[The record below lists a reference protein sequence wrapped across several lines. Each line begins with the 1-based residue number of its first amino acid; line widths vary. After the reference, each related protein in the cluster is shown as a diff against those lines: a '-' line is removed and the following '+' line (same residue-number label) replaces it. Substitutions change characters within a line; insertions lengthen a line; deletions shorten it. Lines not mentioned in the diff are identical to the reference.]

1 VNTSRRFFFVR
12 TAVSLAAVVA
22 LSACGERA
30 AELTLPLRIAL
41 SPQAGTAAVD
51 EAIRQMQAKVRDH
64 ADVARLERLAA
75 LFVGKA
81 RCSGDPGFYKQAEA
95 CADAMPAENGGTHAA
110 ALLRGHVR
118 HALHDFP
125 AAERI
130 ARELAS
136 ERGLFLDHGL
146 LGDVLLDLGRLD
158 EARASYQRMM
168 DLRPGLQSYARAAQL
183 RWLAGDL
190 AASRELLELASGAG
204 SRRDPESMAWVCC
217 RRATLELQANDA
229 ATAARFAD
237 EALALV
243 PDYPAAR
250 LARGRAALA
259 LGDAKRA
266 LPELASA
273 CASYPL
279 PEHLWA
285 HADALRLADTEA
297 EAAKVEAQLQRCGAT
312 EDPRTFALWLAT
324 TGRDPARALQL
335 AEAELRLRQD
345 PLTLDVV
352 ALARLRCGDVA
363 GAEAAMRQALA
374 CGLQDA
380 RLFVHAALI
389 ADAAGDREGAMRH
402 RAAANARAAALLPS
416 ERHVLQAQVRGS

>member
-1 VNTSRRFFFVR
+1 M
-12 TAVSLAAVVA
+12 SLAAVLS

-30 AELTLPLRIAL
+30 AERPLSIPLRIAL
-41 SPQAGTAAVD
+41 SSHAGTKALD
-51 EAIRQMQAKVRDH
+51 EAIRTIQAKVRDRC
-64 ADVARLERLAA
+64 DVPRLERLAA

-81 RCSGDPGFYKQAEA
+81 RSSGDPGFYKQAEA
-95 CADAMPAENGGTHAA
+95 CADAMPPEDGGAHAA
-110 ALLRGHVR
+110 ALVRGHVR

-136 ERGLFLDHGL
+136 GRGMFLDHGL

-190 AASRELLELASGAG
+190 AASRELLELANGAG
-204 SRRDPESMAWVCC
+204 SRRDPESLAWVLC
-217 RRATLELQANDA
+217 RRAALELQANEPA
-229 ATAARFAD
+229 AAARLAD

-243 PDYPAAR
+243 ADYPAAH

-259 LGDAKRA
+259 LGDVQGS
-266 LPELASA
+266 LPWLSA
-273 CASYPL
+273 AAASYPL

-285 HADALRLADTEA
+285 HADALRLAGTEA
-297 EAAKVEAQLQRCGAT
+297 EAAKVEAELLRSGAT

-324 TGRDPARALQL
+324 RGRDAARALQL

-345 PLTLDVV
+345 PHTLDVV
-352 ALARLRCGDVA
+352 ALARLRSGDVA

-374 CGLQDA
+374 CGLHDA

-389 ADAAGDREGAMRH
+389 ADAAGDREGALRH
-402 RAAANARAAALLPS
+402 RAAADARAAALLPS
-416 ERHVLQAQVRGS
+416 ERTALAQTRGS

>member
-1 VNTSRRFFFVR
+1 M
-12 TAVSLAAVVA
+12 SLAAVVA
-22 LSACGERA
+22 LSACGERSVQ
-30 AELTLPLRIAL
+30 LDLPLRIAL
-41 SPQAGTAAVD
+41 SPHVGTAALD
-51 EAIRQMQAKVRDH
+51 EAIRTMQAKVRDR
-64 ADVARLERLAA
+64 ADVPRLERLAA
-75 LFVGKA
+75 MFVGKA
-81 RCSGDPGFYKQAEA
+81 RSSGDPGFYKQAEA
-95 CADAMPAENGGTHAA
+95 CADAMPAENGGAHAS
-110 ALLRGHVR
+110 ALVRGHVR
-118 HALHDFP
+118 HALHDFL

-130 ARELAS
+130 ARELAA
-136 ERGLFLDHGL
+136 ERGMFLDHGL

-168 DLRPGLQSYARAAQL
+168 DLRPGLQSHARAAQL

-190 AASRELLELASGAG
+190 AACRELLELASGAG
-204 SRRDPESMAWVCC
+204 SRRDPESLAWVLC
-217 RRATLELQANDA
+217 RRAALELQANEPS
-229 ATAARFAD
+229 TAASFAD

-259 LGDAKRA
+259 LGDVQRA
-266 LPELASA
+266 LPELAAA

-285 HADALRLADTEA
+285 HADALRLAGTEA
-297 EAAKVEAQLQRCGAT
+297 EAAQVEAQLQRSGAC

-324 TGRDPARALQL
+324 RGRDAARALQL
-335 AEAELRLRQD
+335 AEAELKLRQD
-345 PLTLDVV
+345 PHTLDVV
-352 ALARLRCGDVA
+352 ALARLRCGNVA
-363 GAEAAMRQALA
+363 GAQAAMRQALA
-374 CGLQDA
+374 SGLQDA

-416 ERHVLQAQVRGS
+416 ERNALEPQVRGS